1 MSRGST
7 SRAVTVPLVVI
18 VGAIAAGAGAVLPW
32 LHSSAGPIAIPGGA
46 VPEDITGYETTLG
59 IAVLGAAAVSLVAAL
74 VWLAIVRGLPVI
86 AVLLLLTGAF
96 IAGVSGYTWWTAEE
110 RFVEFA
116 AAETANQETTAA
128 ELRDLLPRFFAANDV
143 SVEPGLGL
151 YLTLVGGTLV
161 FLCGIAAIVASR
173 RRVSIQSGMSAPA
186 NKWS

>member
-1 MSRGST
+1 MSR
-7 SRAVTVPLVVI
+7 TVPSKSVLVPLA
-18 VGAIAAGAGAVLPW
+18 AILGSVAAGVGGFFPW
-32 LHSSAGPIAIPGGA
+32 LRLGSGPIGIAGGA
-46 VPEDITGYETTLG
+46 VPGE
-59 IAVLGAAAVSLVAAL
+59 VLGYDLSIGIIALAAAAVALVAAL
-74 VWLAIVRGLPVI
+74 IWLAIVRGLPVI
-86 AVLLLLTGAF
+86 AIALLLSGVV
-96 IAGVSGYTWWTAEE
+96 IAGAGGYTWLTAED

-116 AAETANQETTAA
+116 ATDAANQETTAA

-151 YLTLVGGTLV
+151 YLTLSGGTLV

>member
-1 MSRGST
+1 M
-7 SRAVTVPLVVI
+7 
-18 VGAIAAGAGAVLPW
+18 
-32 LHSSAGPIAIPGGA
+32 
-46 VPEDITGYETTLG
+46 
-59 IAVLGAAAVSLVAAL
+59 
-74 VWLAIVRGLPVI
+74 I